1 MRQRFINP
9 NVVPAQQIS
18 STITK
23 LAEAGAPAAFSPEAL
38 AEAESARREFP
49 ELPDRTDLPFVTI
62 DPEGSRDLDQ
72 AMFIDGDVLYY
83 AIAAVSLFVRPGGAL
98 DAETRERATTIYLPD
113 RSIPLHPEVLST
125 DAASLLPGQVRPAY
139 VWRFE
144 LDAGQV
150 VRTGL
155 ELARVRSRA
164 QLTYQQVQA
173 AYDGDGQLPVN
184 VPPTLPEDL
193 ARVGR
198 QRQRLE
204 AERGGVSLNL
214 PEQWVEHGE
223 DGYLLKLREV
233 TGVEEWN
240 SQISLMT
247 GMEAA
252 RIMIA
257 ANLGVLRTLPA
268 ARSSDMERLRQ
279 VARSLGH
286 DWPNT
291 QDYAAFVRGL
301 DPARPASLAFLYEAV
316 HLFRGAGYLALP
328 LAAGRAEGSAEAE
341 TAAGPKGS
349 DGAMG
354 DSEAARANQPERAD
368 DAVLR
373 HHAIAAPYAHV
384 TAPLRRLV
392 DRFGLEL
399 CRCLLA
405 GDAVPTWVTE
415 ALPELPSL
423 MGAGTRRANVLQ
435 GRALDALE
443 GLTLRGRVG
452 EEFAA
457 VVVEEKSSDGDRK
470 RGLISIAEPAM
481 EAVATGD
488 HMPVGERVRVR
499 LTGLSEDLKPSFEL
513 V

>member
-9 NVVPAQQIS
+9 NVVPARQIS

-23 LAEAGAPAAFSPEAL
+23 LVEAEAPAAFSPEAL
-38 AEAESARREFP
+38 AEAASARRDFP

-72 AMFIDGDVLYY
+72 AIFIDGDVLYY
-83 AIAAVSLFVRPGGAL
+83 AIAAVGLFVRPGGAL
-98 DAETRERATTIYLPD
+98 DAVARERATTIFLPD
-113 RSIPLHPEVLST
+113 RSIPLHPEALSN
-125 DAASLLPGQVRPAY
+125 DAASLLAGQVRPAY

-144 LDAGQV
+144 LDAGKV
-150 VRTGL
+150 ARTGL
-155 ELARVRSRA
+155 ELAQVRSRA

-173 AYDGDGQLPVN
+173 AYDGEGQLPIN
-184 VPPTLPEDL
+184 VPPGLAEDL

-204 AERGGVSLNL
+204 AERGGISLNL
-214 PEQWVEHGE
+214 PEQRVEHDAG
-223 DGYLLKLREV
+223 GYLLKLREV
-233 TGVEEWN
+233 TGAEEWN

-252 RIMIA
+252 KIMIG
-257 ANLGVLRTLPA
+257 ANLGILRTLPA
-268 ARSSDMERLRQ
+268 AREEDLERLRR

-286 DWPNT
+286 DWPPSE
-291 QDYAAFVRGL
+291 DYASFVRGL
-301 DPARPASLAFLYEAV
+301 DPSRPAALAFLYEAAR
-316 HLFRGAGYLALP
+316 LFRGAGYLALP
-328 LAAGRAEGSAEAE
+328 VTR
-341 TAAGPKGS
+341 P
-349 DGAMG
+349 
-354 DSEAARANQPERAD
+354 D
-368 DAVLR
+368 DVDLR

-399 CRCLLA
+399 CRCVLA
-405 GDAVPTWVTE
+405 GDEVPSWVTE

-423 MGAGTRRANVLQ
+423 MGAGTRRANALQ

-452 EEFAA
+452 EEFTA
-457 VVVEEKSSDGDRK
+457 VVVEERQADGKLK
-470 RGLISIAEPAM
+470 RGRISIAEPAM
-481 EAVATGD
+481 EGVATGD
-488 HMPVGERVRVR
+488 RMPVGEQVRVR
-499 LTGLSEDLKPSFEL
+499 LTGLSEELKPTF
-513 V
+513 VIV